1 MVGWSETL
9 VALKGMF
16 SFNSARTDDFPQ
28 PYTMDSTTLTGQGAL
43 WGPVVVVVVVV
54 VSANSILVPMP
65 CGLVKIFF
73 IFSLV
78 FGIFC

>member
-9 VALKGMF
+9 VALKGIF
-16 SFNSARTDDFPQ
+16 SFKSARTDDFPQ

-54 VSANSILVPMP
+54 VPQDPDTRSGRKTNFNPRAPVDS
-65 CGLVKIFF
+65 
-73 IFSLV
+73 
-78 FGIFC
+78 

>member
-9 VALKGMF
+9 VALKGIF

-54 VSANSILVPMP
+54 VPQDPDTRSGRKTNFNPRAPVDS
-65 CGLVKIFF
+65 
-73 IFSLV
+73 
-78 FGIFC
+78 